1 MLIFRIF
8 TAIHVTLYKLT
19 KGRMGGRFN
28 KGDILLLTT
37 TGRKSGKVRTT
48 PLMYIEDG
56 GNYLVTGSAGGGPK
70 HPGWYWNATQGTQP
84 VQIQVKD
91 KVMSVAVEEASGEQ
105 RDPLYQRF
113 IDMNDQFAGYEKKTG
128 RTIPV
133 LVLTPQS

>member
-1 MLIFRIF
+1 MLIFKIF
-8 TAIHVTLYKLT
+8 MAIQVALYKLT
-19 KGRMGGRFN
+19 KGAIGGRFN
-28 KGDILLLTT
+28 GGDILLLTT

-48 PLMYIEDG
+48 PLMYIQDG
-56 GNYLVTGSAGGGPK
+56 SNYLVTGSAGGGPK

-91 KVMSVAVEEASGEQ
+91 KVMPVAVIEASGEQ
-105 RDPLYQRF
+105 RDQLYQRF
-113 IDMNDQFAGYEKKTG
+113 IEMNDQFAGYETKTQ